1 MKIQFGKR
9 YRFTVLDLAD
19 LSGSKMTTLRSQV
32 NRLAQ
37 KGVIKHVDTLAP
49 SNMKVYEAVV
59 DPLTLINQGT
69 MPVHPEYKPESTY
82 YNNPFDLKN
91 AIDWRWRY
99 EEIFN

>member
-9 YRFTVLDLAD
+9 YRFTVFELAD
-19 LSGSKMTTLRSQV
+19 LSGAKMTTLRSQIS
-32 NRLAQ
+32 RLAQ

-49 SNMKVYEAVV
+49 SNVKVYEAVV

-82 YNNPFDLKN
+82 FNNPFNMTN
-91 AIDWRWRY
+91 AIDWRNRY

>member
-37 KGVIKHVDTLAP
+37 KGIIKHVDTLAP